1 MKKTFDCNRNRNRNR
16 NKYKEENNYIRK
28 LEMK

>member
-1 MKKTFDCNRNRNRNR
+1 MKKTFDCNGNRNRNR